1 MHREQA
7 VAAAGDRVAQL
18 HRHLLQHI
26 LQALAFQLPAAVQ
39 QLARGQVGEH
49 HAGDASAAGRDQQHR
64 HRRVLHHGVEQQFAL
79 HQPLPLRTQHI
90 AQLAVRLHQVAQLI
104 IARPVHAEVVLTIAV
119 AAGGAGERAHQR
131 AHRCGRA
138 AQGPPHQRQQDQRR
152 YRGDHPAVIHPVRQQ
167 PRQRGSQR
175 QHRQQAQE
183 QAEGERAPLHS
194 RGMPWRS
201 MRRYSA
207 WRLSPSS
214 AAACAITPWLRAST
228 SSMRA
233 RSGSL
238 PAPGAGRG
246 AAAVR
251 GRLRSATS
259 MRLPVASS
267 WARWITLRSSR
278 TLPGHGCRCSAVAAA
293 LDSDLSEAR
302 KRSAR
307 GTMSPG
313 QIFAEGAVA
322 DHGRKVGIGRTDH
335 AHLDLALAVGAQA
348 LETAGFQHAQQLHLP
363 AQRQVAD
370 LVEEQGAAVGRFEL
384 ALACLVGA
392 GVGTGLGAEQFCF
405 DQFRWQRTAVD
416 GDERALGRQRIGLD
430 DLRDLLLAGAVGT
443 VRCAGAVH
451 GCDAGPVRDAP
462 RTTPAGC

>member
-49 HAGDASAAGRDQQHR
+49 HAGDAIAAGRDQQHR

-214 AAACAITPWLRAST
+214 AAACAITPWLLDRAVAVAAT
-228 SSMRA
+228 VVVVGQVHA
-233 RSGSL
+233 GIADASL
-238 PAPGAGRG
+238 TVHVVPQFRG
-246 AAAVR
+246 AAQQPR
-251 GRLRSATS
+251 
-259 MRLPVASS
+259 
-267 WARWITLRSSR
+267 TLRI
-278 TLPGHGCRCSAVAAA
+278 LGVGHQFRLAA
-293 LDSDLSEAR
+293 LLVGGTTWKILPEALADDRARLLQRQADLRPTERNERHRRQDHFVHR
-302 KRSAR
+302 K
-307 GTMSPG
+307 P
-313 QIFAEGAVA
+313 
-322 DHGRKVGIGRTDH
+322 
-335 AHLDLALAVGAQA
+335 LPLALYAERGDLV
-348 LETAGFQHAQQLHLP
+348 LRVLP
-363 AQRQVAD
+363 AGRWCIRGQP
-370 LVEEQGAAVGRFEL
+370 GVGRAIGL
-384 ALACLVGA
+384 LIDVPALQRTRRQGIEQRGEVGA
-392 GVGTGLGAEQFCF
+392 GHWCGNRRVCRGCF
-405 DQFRWQRTAVD
+405 AGQLR
-416 GDERALGRQRIGLD
+416 RALATGQRQ
-430 DLRDLLLAGAVGT
+430 
-443 VRCAGAVH
+443 CH
-451 GCDAGPVRDAP
+451 GQQCDVAR
-462 RTTPAGC
+462 TPA